1 VHVGPQARSKGF
13 RAIWFDTLA
22 STNDEAMA
30 LGRAGEPSGLWITA
44 GEQTKG
50 RGRQGRPWSSPRG
63 NFHGSVLLVEPAAP
77 RFAPQ
82 LGFVAGVSLLDALRR
97 VAPGLPLAL
106 KWPNDILCGDA
117 KLAGVLVEGA
127 TLAGGVFVSVIGFGV
142 NCASMPDGVPYRAT
156 SLAEQGVSCAP
167 AELLAELSDA
177 LVRNLDVWRGG
188 EGFSAIRSA
197 WLSGAYGLGRDIEA
211 RTHTG
216 VARGVFETLD
226 EHGRLVLATAS
237 GKLTVEAA
245 DIFPLAD
252 NGSAAPG
259 IRT

>member
-1 VHVGPQARSKGF
+1 MHVGQQARSKGF

-30 LGRAGEPSGLWITA
+30 LARAGEPSGLWVLA

-50 RGRQGRPWSSPRG
+50 RGRQGRPWSSPGG
-63 NFHGSVLLVEPAAP
+63 NFHGSVLLVEPSAP

-82 LGFVAGVSLLDALRR
+82 LGFIAGVSLLEALRR
-97 VAPGLPLAL
+97 VAPRLDLAL

-127 TLAGGVFVSVIGFGV
+127 TLAGGVFASVIGFGV
-142 NCASMPDGVPYRAT
+142 NCACAPERLPYRAT
-156 SLAEQGVSCAP
+156 SLADGGVACAP
-167 AELLAELSDA
+167 AELLGPLSDA

-197 WLSGAYGLGRDIEA
+197 WLSGAYGLGRTIEA
-211 RTHTG
+211 RTHSG

-226 EHGRLVLATAS
+226 EHGRLVLATPS

-252 NGSAAPG
+252 NDSAAPG